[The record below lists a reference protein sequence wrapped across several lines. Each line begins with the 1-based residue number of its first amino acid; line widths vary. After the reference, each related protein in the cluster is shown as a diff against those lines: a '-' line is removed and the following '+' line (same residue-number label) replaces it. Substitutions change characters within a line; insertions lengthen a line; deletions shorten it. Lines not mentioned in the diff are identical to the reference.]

1 MKELI
6 NEYKLWVK
14 ENQNFIEHIKTHDSS
29 LYTRI
34 MPIYEVLNFLYGE
47 YLKDQKNID
56 KEIHKIF
63 QVGFEYLHSQIF
75 TSKVY
80 LEKTFDNDFHNFL
93 EYNSII
99 GYLLY
104 IEDLRYEL
112 KEHNLSSDNQ
122 IINDLVIYL
131 ENLMTNKDD
140 IPENINLYVDTEVH
154 KLIDGSLD
162 FHSIIDIF
170 VEIAETLG
178 IDLYY
183 ETDYI
188 IGKELKN
195 E

>member
-14 ENQNFIEHIKTHDSS
+14 ENQDFIEQLKNHDSS

-47 YLKDQKNID
+47 YVDNSENMD
-56 KEIHKIF
+56 SEIFKIF

-75 TSKVY
+75 VSKVY
-80 LEKTFDNDFHNFL
+80 LEQTFDNDFHKFI

-112 KEHNLSSDNQ
+112 KEHNLSSDNE
-122 IINDLVIYL
+122 IINNLVIYL
-131 ENLMTNKDD
+131 ENFITNKDD
-140 IPENINLYVDTEVH
+140 IPDNINLYVDTEVH
-154 KLIDGSLD
+154 KLIDGSLN

-188 IGKELKN
+188 IGKEL
-195 E
+195 

>member
-14 ENQNFIEHIKTHDSS
+14 ENQDFIEQLKNHDSS

-47 YLKDQKNID
+47 YVDNSENMD
-56 KEIHKIF
+56 SEIFKIF

-75 TSKVY
+75 VSKVY
-80 LEKTFDNDFHNFL
+80 LEQTFDNDFHKFI

-112 KEHNLSSDNQ
+112 KEHNLSSDNE
-122 IINDLVIYL
+122 IINNLVIYL
-131 ENLMTNKDD
+131 ENFITNKDD
-140 IPENINLYVDTEVH
+140 IPDNINLYVDTEVH
-154 KLIDGSLD
+154 KLIDGSLN

-188 IGKELKN
+188 IGKELEN

>member
-14 ENQNFIEHIKTHDSS
+14 ENQKFIEHLKNHDSS

-47 YLKDQKNID
+47 YLQNPKNIT
-56 KEIHKIF
+56 KEIYKIF
-63 QVGFEYLHSQIF
+63 QVGFEYLHTQIF

-80 LEKTFDNDFHNFL
+80 LEKTFNNDFHKFL

-112 KEHNLSSDNQ
+112 KEHNLSSDDQ
-122 IINDLVIYL
+122 LINDLVIYL

-140 IPENINLYVDTEVH
+140 IPENTNLYVDREVH
-154 KLIDGSLD
+154 KMIDGSLD

-170 VEIAETLG
+170 VDIAETLE
-178 IDLYY
+178 IDLFN